1 MFRHDIRNFVSS
13 DLAAFQPSL
22 LFFAGPVLVFQSN
35 FNAPLGLVSM
45 IYHPTCPITCP
56 IQCVSLNHSQST
68 ETDHSSQS
76 PPCSCSNQ

>member
-45 IYHPTCPITCP
+45 I
-56 IQCVSLNHSQST
+56 
-68 ETDHSSQS
+68 
-76 PPCSCSNQ
+76 